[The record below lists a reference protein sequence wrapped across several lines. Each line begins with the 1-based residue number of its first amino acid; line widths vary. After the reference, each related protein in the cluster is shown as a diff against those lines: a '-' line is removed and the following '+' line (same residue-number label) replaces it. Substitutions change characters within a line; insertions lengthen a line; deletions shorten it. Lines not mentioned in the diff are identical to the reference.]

1 MQYRVEAHFARA
13 KTVMGYHSEKMI
25 YLGSHTE
32 PVADKVVM
40 IANKLRRLNYDHEQ
54 IKVII
59 LTDLLSYKFRRKY
72 KLREKKENKR
82 QKRETETRQESPASD
97 LNGPSPYVLAI

>member
-1 MQYRVEAHFARA
+1 MQYQVKARFSEARS
-13 KTVMGYHSEKMI
+13 VMGCHSEKVI
-25 YLGSHTE
+25 GLGSHTE

-59 LTDLLSYKFRRKY
+59 LTDLLSYKFKPY
-72 KLREKKENKR
+72 KLREKKEKKR

>member
-1 MQYRVEAHFARA
+1 MQYQVKARFSEARS
-13 KTVMGYHSEKMI
+13 VMGCHSDKHI
-25 YLGSHTE
+25 CLGSHTE
-32 PVADKVVM
+32 PVADKVVV

-59 LTDLLSYKFRRKY
+59 LTDLLSYKFNRKN

-82 QKRETETRQESPASD
+82 QKRETETRQ
-97 LNGPSPYVLAI
+97 VLQLL